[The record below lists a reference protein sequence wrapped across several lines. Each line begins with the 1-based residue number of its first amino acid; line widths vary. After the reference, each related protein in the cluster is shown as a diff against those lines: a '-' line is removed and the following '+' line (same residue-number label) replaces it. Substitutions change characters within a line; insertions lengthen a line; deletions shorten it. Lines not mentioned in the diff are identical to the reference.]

1 VSGAPA
7 QHRELDAVYRA
18 AFGGDLRVIA
28 VTAPERGQGTS
39 TLALALAERAAA
51 SGRSTLLV
59 ELTTRVSAVAERLG
73 VVRRDW
79 DERPDC
85 AAAAIVP
92 LAERLAVLP
101 APSLG
106 RPAPLLRE
114 AAGLRLLR
122 ADWLARFDFVI
133 LDLAPVLSTDR
144 DDIDAAMAAGV
155 ADGAILSLM
164 TRVATE
170 TALIRSVD
178 LLRRADVELL
188 GVVANDR
195 DNPTLGDEIAR
206 EIGRLRRLAPR
217 PVARLQRWVRGR
229 RLLQRRL

>member
-1 VSGAPA
+1 MTGAPA

-18 AFGGDLRVIA
+18 AFGRDLRVIA

-59 ELTTRVSAVAERLG
+59 ELTTRVSAVADRLG
-73 VVRRDW
+73 VRRADW
-79 DERPDC
+79 DERPER
-85 AAAAIVP
+85 AAAAIVQV
-92 LAERLAVLP
+92 AERLAVLP

-114 AAGLRLLR
+114 AAGLRRLR
-122 ADWLARFDFVI
+122 EDWLARFDFVI

-178 LLRRADVELL
+178 LLRRAEVELL
-188 GVVANDR
+188 GVVVNDR

-206 EIGRLRRLAPR
+206 EIGRLRRLAPG